1 MCSYCTCSQQSYGV
15 VVVNYQVFIHQKITS
30 VTETDCSLSVCL
42 FTLHPPFFYFRQV
55 LPSLIGLIKEQKM
68 IDAVDCCGLC
78 AVLFVVCTSKRYEQ
92 ALPGGIWDKKWKHR

>member
-42 FTLHPPFFYFRQV
+42 FTLHPPFYFRQV

-78 AVLFVVCTSKRYEQ
+78 TVRVVCTSKRYQ
-92 ALPGGIWDKKWKHR
+92 GAYGIKSGNTVDIN